1 MLSEGWWFDRALT
14 FRSEETMKL
23 RRGFLLGSL
32 LLASFVL
39 CPGSAF
45 AQQTP
50 SKPARIVWV
59 SVLPLAQVGSYLD
72 AFRSGLA
79 AEGYVEGRDV
89 EVLARFADGNRERL
103 SAVVDEIVRLKP
115 DVIVTQGAAIFSV
128 RKVTDV
134 PVVYGFSGDPVA
146 ADLTSSMARPS
157 QNLTGVSFMA
167 VEMNAKRL
175 DLLRMAVPDAKQVVL
190 MGDPIHPG
198 VDREIAASQ
207 EMARQLGIDLRWVPT
222 HSVQE
227 VSDLL
232 AGLAKEPPDALV
244 VLPDGVM
251 LESQKQIA
259 EFASQ
264 HRLPAISGWST
275 FAHSGGLF
283 TYGPRLSESFQRLA
297 YYVARILRGAKPSDL
312 PVESPTR
319 FELVVNL
326 KTANQIGIKL
336 PASLITLADEIIE

>member
-1 MLSEGWWFDRALT
+1 M
-14 FRSEETMKL
+14 
-23 RRGFLLGSL
+23 RRRDFLLNSFLVANAILGRDP
-32 LLASFVL
+32 AS
-39 CPGSAF
+39 

-50 SKPARIVWV
+50 SKLARIAWV

-89 EVLARFADGNRERL
+89 EVLARSADGNRDRL

-146 ADLTSSMARPS
+146 AELTSSMARPS

-175 DLLRMAVPDAKQVVL
+175 DLLRTAIPDAKKVVL

-232 AGLAKEPPDALV
+232 AGSPRIRQMPSLSCRMVSCWRAK
-244 VLPDGVM
+244 
-251 LESQKQIA
+251 S
-259 EFASQ
+259 
-264 HRLPAISGWST
+264 RLPSLHRSTGSLRSRAGAPSRIAAGFLPTGLACPRASSG
-275 FAHSGGLF
+275 
-283 TYGPRLSESFQRLA
+283 
-297 YYVARILRGAKPSDL
+297 
-312 PVESPTR
+312 SPTMS
-319 FELVVNL
+319 L
-326 KTANQIGIKL
+326 
-336 PASLITLADEIIE
+336 ASSEGLSLLIFLSRARPGSSW